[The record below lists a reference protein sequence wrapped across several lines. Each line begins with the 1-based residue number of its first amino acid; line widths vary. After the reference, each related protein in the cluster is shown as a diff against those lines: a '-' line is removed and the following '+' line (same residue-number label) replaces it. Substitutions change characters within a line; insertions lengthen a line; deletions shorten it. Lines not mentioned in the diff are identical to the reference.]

1 MAAPSKTFARACALA
16 LGALLVSGC
25 SSSGSSAPEVG
36 STITVHEKDFHISL
50 SPNSVPAGSIE
61 LVDHNL
67 GPDTHELI
75 VVRAN
80 GKPLPLRP
88 DGITMNEAALQP
100 RTVGSIDGTAP
111 GSVHTLVLHL
121 RPGRYVLFCNMLGHY
136 LGGMH
141 AELIVR

>member
-1 MAAPSKTFARACALA
+1 MPAPSKTLALACAVA
-16 LGALLVSGC
+16 LGVPLMGGC
-25 SSSGSSAPEVG
+25 SSSGSRAPTVG
-36 STITVHEKDFHISL
+36 AMIAVHEKDFHISL
-50 SPNSVPAGSIE
+50 SPDTVSAGTIE

-75 VVRAN
+75 VVRADN
-80 GKPLPLRP
+80 RALPLRP
-88 DGITMNEAALQP
+88 DGVTLNEGALEP
-100 RTVGSIDGTAP
+100 RTVGSIGGTAP